1 MSCGHFIIVFAL
13 VVVAVR
19 VSTHLF
25 IGLSP
30 FYVPSV
36 AVSRPCRLSEF
47 YPIRSMR
54 ASKMAL

>member
-25 IGLSP
+25 NRLVTILCPFSRRFTAMSLVGILPYQIYEGL
-30 FYVPSV
+30 
-36 AVSRPCRLSEF
+36 
-47 YPIRSMR
+47 
-54 ASKMAL
+54 